1 MVGIAEEANRLH
13 EKKGKFFKLL
23 FPIQYRKMW
32 NIRNKTLAA
41 FLNEHVK
48 DPGLQNVLSSLWGY
62 YGLPPSKLSG
72 FYYAIATGEYLKNG
86 SYYIRD
92 RSQNLSDL
100 LADAIE
106 KHGGKVLYET
116 RAEKITVEGDAV
128 NGVVISDGTNP
139 AGTGGCEQ
147 WQRAR
152 HFQGNAPESDRPL
165 RLSETA

>member
-1 MVGIAEEANRLH
+1 MSRIPE
-13 EKKGKFFKLL
+13 
-23 FPIQYRKMW
+23 
-32 NIRNKTLAA
+32 
-41 FLNEHVK
+41 
-48 DPGLQNVLSSLWGY
+48 LQNVLSSLWGY

-72 FYYAIATGEYLKNG
+72 FYYAIATGEYLRNG

-128 NGVVISDGTNP
+128 NGVVDFGRDEP
-139 AGTGGCEQ
+139 C
-147 WQRAR
+147 R
-152 HFQGNAPESDRPL
+152 HG
-165 RLSETA
+165 RL